1 MNKKIWFK
9 KIGWLGLSTMAC
21 AYLTSLPAYAQTTQ
35 PTAEAGP
42 DLGEVIVTAE
52 RRSIN
57 LQKVAL
63 SVTAISGD
71 AIAQRGDSDVAQV
84 LQGVPGVV
92 LQGITDGPSQQSVQG
107 GGGPPNIAIRGLGTP
122 SPNTVGAV
130 AIYEDGVLLQGGGAN
145 FYDMSRVEVLRGPQ
159 GTLYGRGATAGA
171 VNFITNDPTQQF
183 EGSGRIQYGS
193 YDLIATQGMLNVPL
207 TDVLAVRVAFNQ
219 IRHNG
224 YFNNGQSNEDDLSSR
239 VKLLYRPS
247 DNFSLLVG
255 FVDYKSSGTGPG
267 QVLLSSNPN
276 PTDWTT
282 NVAGGTGDPISYRKV
297 YAELQ
302 WGLGFAN
309 LNYIGGYQTT
319 ESTFSTNWNGF
330 DCVMGVNAPCTYLVV
345 TQPMNKT
352 WTHELRLQSTSD
364 SALSWVGGA
373 YYYNNKFQT
382 VFEPSL
388 TPPATGATYVPAFGF
403 AQSASPTSI
412 GLFGEATYALTSA
425 TRLTAGLREN
435 QDRVEQTQTFEPGG
449 SGGVATPFSETL
461 RHLDWKTRVET
472 DLSANNLLY
481 GTISTGYRP
490 GSFVNGQKTENE
502 KVTAY
507 EIGSKNRLGGM
518 LTLNGALFYY
528 RYSGFQNVESVVVNG
543 APSSIVVP
551 LPAILY
557 GGELELAA
565 QLGPN
570 DRLALSPAVEE
581 AKFTANAPGYET
593 DGGIIPNTP
602 KFSISGRYEHDFVL
616 PTGDLISWQAD
627 AHYQTHALTDFD
639 FSNYPTTNATYLQK
653 AYSIVNSSLTFA
665 PKSGKY
671 SVVVFGKNLRNTLY
685 KLTVYN
691 TNPPS
696 AYVSDPRTF
705 GVMISAKF

>member
-461 RHLDWKTRVET
+461 RHLDWKARVET

-507 EIGSKNRLGGM
+507 EIGSKNRSGGM

>member
-1 MNKKIWFK
+1 MHKNIWL
-9 KIGWLGLSTMAC
+9 LGLATIAC
-21 AYLTSLPAYAQTTQ
+21 VHLAPQPAHAE
-35 PTAEAGP
+35 TATPAASAGSE
-42 DLGEVIVTAE
+42 LQEVIVTAE
-52 RRSIN
+52 RRSID
-57 LQKVAL
+57 LQKVGL
-63 SVTAISGD
+63 SVTAISGE
-71 AIAQRGDSDVAQV
+71 AIAQQGDSNLAQV
-84 LQGVPGVV
+84 LQNVPGVV
-92 LQGITDGPSQQSVQG
+92 LQGITEGPSQQSVQG

-171 VNFITNDPTQQF
+171 VNFITNDPTREF

-207 TDVLAVRVAFNQ
+207 ADGLAVRVAINQ

-224 YFNNGQSNEDDLSSR
+224 YFNNGQSNEDDISSR
-239 VKLLYRPS
+239 VKLLYRPG
-247 DNFSLLVG
+247 DNFSLLLG
-255 FVDYKSSGTGPG
+255 FVDYSSSGTGPG
-267 QVLLSSNPN
+267 QLLLSSNPN

-282 NVAGGTGDPISYRKV
+282 NVAGGTGDSIAYRKV
-297 YAELQ
+297 YANLL

-309 LNYIGGYQTT
+309 LSYVGGYQTT

-345 TQPMNKT
+345 TQPMNRT
-352 WTHELRLQSTSD
+352 WTHELRLESTTD
-364 SALSWVGGA
+364 SALSWIGGA

-388 TPPATGATYVPAFGF
+388 TPPATGAAYIPAFGF

-412 GLFGEATYALTSA
+412 GIFGEATYALTSA
-425 TRLTAGLREN
+425 TRVTAGLREN
-435 QDRVEQTQTFEPGG
+435 QDRVGQTQTFEPGG

-461 RHLDWKTRVET
+461 RHLDWKARVET

-481 GTISTGYRP
+481 GMISTGYRP

-502 KVTAY
+502 RVTAY
-507 EIGSKNRLGGM
+507 EIGSKNRSGST
-518 LTLNGALFYY
+518 LTLNGAVFYY
-528 RYSGFQNVESVVVNG
+528 HYSGFQNVESVIVNG
-543 APSSIVVP
+543 APNSFVVP
-551 LPAILY
+551 LPAIFY

-565 QLGPN
+565 QLTPS
-570 DRLALSPAVEE
+570 DKLTLSPAVEE
-581 AKFTANAPGYET
+581 AKYTANAPGYET
-593 DGGIIPNTP
+593 DGGTIPNTP
-602 KFSISGRYEHDFVL
+602 KFSISGRYEHGFAL
-616 PTGDLISWQAD
+616 PTGDLISWDVD
-627 AHYQTHALTDFD
+627 AHYQTKVLTDFD
-639 FSNYPTTNATYLQK
+639 FSNYPSTNVPYLQK

-671 SVVVFGKNLRNTLY
+671 SVVAYGKNLGNTLY

-691 TNPPS
+691 PNPPS

-705 GVMISAKF
+705 GVMLSAKF

>member
-1 MNKKIWFK
+1 MNKKILL
-9 KIGWLGLSTMAC
+9 LGLATSVWQ
-21 AYLTSLPAYAQTTQ
+21 LTPPSAFAQTAT
-35 PTAEAGP
+35 PTP
-42 DLGEVIVTAE
+42 NSSSDLEEVIVTAE

-84 LQGVPGVV
+84 LQDVPGVV

-171 VNFITNDPTQQF
+171 VNFITNDPTQEF

-207 TDVLAVRVAFNQ
+207 TDELAVRVAFNQ

-224 YFNNGQSNEDDLSSR
+224 YFNNGQSNEDDISSR
-239 VKLLYRPS
+239 VKVLYRPT
-247 DNFSLLVG
+247 DYLSLLVG
-255 FVDYKSSGTGPG
+255 FVDYNSSGTGPG
-267 QVLLSSNPN
+267 QVLLTANPN

-282 NVAGGTGDPISYRKV
+282 NVPGGTSDPISYRKV
-297 YAELQ
+297 YVNAL
-302 WGLGFAN
+302 WAMGFAN
-309 LNYIGGYQTT
+309 LSYVGGYQTNR
-319 ESTFSTNWNGF
+319 STFTTNWNGF
-330 DCVMGVNAPCTYLVV
+330 DCVMGVDAPCTYLAV
-345 TQPMNKT
+345 TQPLNKT
-352 WTHELRLQSTSD
+352 WTHELRLESTTD
-364 SALSWVGGA
+364 SALTWVAGA

-382 VFEPSL
+382 VFEPGL
-388 TPPATGATYVPAFGF
+388 TPPATGAVYVPALGF

-412 GLFGEATYALTSA
+412 GLFGEATYAITS
-425 TRLTAGLREN
+425 TIRVTGGLREN
-435 QDRVEQTQTFEPGG
+435 QDKVGQTQTFEPGG
-449 SGGVATPFSETL
+449 SGGVAVPYSETL
-461 RHLDWKTRVET
+461 HHLDWKARVET
-472 DLSANNLLY
+472 DLSADNLLY
-481 GTISTGYRP
+481 GMVSTGYRP
-490 GSFVNGQKTENE
+490 GSFVNGEKTENE

-507 EIGSKNRLGGM
+507 EIGSKNRSGGM
-518 LTLNGALFYY
+518 LTVNGALFYY
-528 RYSGFQNVESVVVNG
+528 DYSGFQNVESVIVNG
-543 APSSIVVP
+543 APDSIVVP
-551 LPAILY
+551 LPAQFY

-565 QLGPN
+565 QLTAS
-570 DRLALSPAVEE
+570 DRLTVSPAAER
-581 AKFTANAPGYET
+581 AKYTANTPGYDT

-602 KFSISGRYEHDFVL
+602 KFSVSGRYEHGFTL

-627 AHYQTHALTDFD
+627 AHYQTQALTDFD
-639 FSNYPTTNATYLQK
+639 FSNYPTPTAVYLQK

-665 PKSGKY
+665 PKTGKY
-671 SVVVFGKNLRNTLY
+671 SVVVYGKNLRNTLY

-691 TNPPS
+691 PTPPS

-705 GVMISAKF
+705 GVILSAKF